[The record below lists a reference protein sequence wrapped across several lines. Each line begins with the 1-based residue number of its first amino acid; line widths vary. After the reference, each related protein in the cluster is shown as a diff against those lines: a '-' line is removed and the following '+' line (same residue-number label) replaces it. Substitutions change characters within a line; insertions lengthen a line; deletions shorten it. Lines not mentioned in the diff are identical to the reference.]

1 MFLNTEKRTKYVKE
15 NLPLKLFFFS
25 RQLRLLRHDQIP
37 NSHLPHLVHFLG
49 LEIIK
54 QEHPNYV
61 PFNHIELF
69 PICKSN
75 IYLLY
80 KSPGGNFFALI
91 KTFPFKSSGD
101 GNVSKFSSTCSW

>member
-1 MFLNTEKRTKYVKE
+1 MAYFQVALCFQIVEKFKYVKE

-61 PFNHIELF
+61 PFNHIFLSVNRIF
-69 PICKSN
+69 TYCINHLVVTSLP
-75 IYLLY
+75 
-80 KSPGGNFFALI
+80 
-91 KTFPFKSSGD
+91 
-101 GNVSKFSSTCSW
+101 